1 MRSDRVKIPV
11 SEQPSL
17 FSNLTKKKKKKKTF
31 NSLGSHTLR
40 RRALLFSYI
49 CVTVL
54 LASWLIVFCV
64 LINSTSGKN
73 SRTLTP
79 PSQRF

>member
-1 MRSDRVKIPV
+1 MRSNRVKILKSQKYPLV
-11 SEQPSL
+11 NSL
-17 FSNLTKKKKKKKTF
+17 PYFLTLQKRKKTF

-64 LINSTSGKN
+64 LINSTSG
-73 SRTLTP
+73 
-79 PSQRF
+79 

>member
-1 MRSDRVKIPV
+1 MRSDRVKILKSQKYPLV
-11 SEQPSL
+11 NSPPY
-17 FSNLTKKKKKKKTF
+17 FLTLQKRKKRKKTF

-64 LINSTSGKN
+64 LINSTSG
-73 SRTLTP
+73 
-79 PSQRF
+79 